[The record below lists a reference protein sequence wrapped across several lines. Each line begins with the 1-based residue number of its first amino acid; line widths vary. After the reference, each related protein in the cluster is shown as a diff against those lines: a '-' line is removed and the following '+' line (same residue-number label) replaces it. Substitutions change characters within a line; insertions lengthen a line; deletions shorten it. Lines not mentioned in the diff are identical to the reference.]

1 MVEQAQPLSHAPSSG
16 DVLTVEDLRT
26 ALRLDDDPAV
36 NAVLE
41 RLLKV
46 AEATVSRYAS
56 LASCEVAQEASI
68 RMIGYL
74 YDMPE
79 SPSGDRF
86 AAAFRNSGAMALLS
100 PWKTRRAGAI

>member
-1 MVEQAQPLSHAPSSG
+1 MPEQAQPLSHAPSSG

-26 ALRLDDDPAV
+26 ALRLDDDLAV

-46 AEATVSRYAS
+46 AEATVARYAS
-56 LASCEVAQEASI
+56 AAPCEVSQEASI

-79 SPSGDRF
+79 APGGDRF

-100 PWKTRRAGAI
+100 PWKQRRGGSV